1 MGGIRSRN
9 VRSMA
14 DPAQQRTPTDF
25 PISLIAMKISFELS
39 DKDLRYFRQ
48 VLKKVRTGR
57 NAENETVILREAEEL
72 LEEVQRTD
80 APEYVQGRIAQLSK
94 LIQMLEDKDWR
105 LEGPDRKRVL
115 NALAYFADPDDLIPD
130 RVPGLGYLDD
140 AIMVELVV
148 QDLKHEIEAFDAFVI
163 FRKERAKKK
172 SEGGDGLEKRRA
184 SLQGRMRR
192 RRRGDRERHS
202 RSRGRSPIRLW

>member
-1 MGGIRSRN
+1 
-9 VRSMA
+9 
-14 DPAQQRTPTDF
+14 
-25 PISLIAMKISFELS
+25 MKISFELS

-48 VLKKVRTGR
+48 VLQKVRKGR
-57 NAENETVILREAEEL
+57 NAENEDVILNEARTL
-72 LEEVQRTD
+72 LEEVKQTD
-80 APEYVQGRIAQLSK
+80 APQYVRERIAQLGK
-94 LIQMLEDKDWR
+94 LIDMVEDADWR
-105 LEGPDRKRVL
+105 LEGADRKRVL

-148 QDLKHEIEAFDAFVI
+148 QDLKHEIEAFDAFVL
-163 FRKERAKKK
+163 FRKEKKK
-172 SEGGDGLEKRRA
+172 EKKATTDNLEKRRV

-202 RSRGRSPIRLW
+202 RKRGRNPISLW

>member
-1 MGGIRSRN
+1 
-9 VRSMA
+9 
-14 DPAQQRTPTDF
+14 
-25 PISLIAMKISFELS
+25 MKISFELS
-39 DKDLRYFRQ
+39 DKDIRYFRQ
-48 VLKKVRTGR
+48 VLKKVRKGR
-57 NAENETVILREAEEL
+57 NAENENVILQEAKDL
-72 LEEVQRTD
+72 LEEVIRTD
-80 APEYVQGRIAQLSK
+80 APEYVRNRIGQLGK
-94 LIQMLEDKDWR
+94 LIQMLEDRDWR

-163 FRKERAKKK
+163 FRKERKRKK
-172 SEGGDGLEKRRA
+172 SESAEGLEKRRA

-192 RRRGDRERHS
+192 RRRGDRERHARTRS
-202 RSRGRSPIRLW
+202 RSPFGLW

>member
-1 MGGIRSRN
+1 
-9 VRSMA
+9 
-14 DPAQQRTPTDF
+14 
-25 PISLIAMKISFELS
+25 MKISFELS

-48 VLKKVRTGR
+48 VLQKVRKGR
-57 NAENETVILREAEEL
+57 NAENESVVLREAEEL
-72 LEEVQRTD
+72 LEKVKRTD

-94 LIQMLEDKDWR
+94 LILMLEDKDWQ

-148 QDLKHEIEAFDAFVI
+148 QDLKHEIEAFDAFVL
-163 FRKERAKKK
+163 FRSERKRRKNA
-172 SEGGDGLEKRRA
+172 SPEGLAKRRA

-192 RRRGDRERHS
+192 RRRGDRERHTTK
-202 RSRGRSPIRLW
+202 RGRSPIGLW

>member
-1 MGGIRSRN
+1 
-9 VRSMA
+9 
-14 DPAQQRTPTDF
+14 
-25 PISLIAMKISFELS
+25 MKISFELS

-48 VLKKVRTGR
+48 VLKKVRKGR
-57 NAENETVILREAEEL
+57 SADNEKIILREAEAL
-72 LEEVQRTD
+72 LEEVAKTD
-80 APEYVQGRIAQLSK
+80 APEFIRHRIAQLAQ
-94 LIQMLEDKDWR
+94 LTEMLEDEDWR
-105 LEGPDRKRVL
+105 LEGADRKRVL

-148 QDLKHEIEAFDAFVI
+148 QDLKHEIEAFEAFVEY
-163 FRKERAKKK
+163 RKERKKK
-172 SEGGDGLEKRRA
+172 ATITDEGLEKRRA

-202 RSRGRSPIRLW
+202 RKKGRSPVGLW

>member
-1 MGGIRSRN
+1 MRGSARKRAFSVKLNRI
-9 VRSMA
+9 
-14 DPAQQRTPTDF
+14 
-25 PISLIAMKISFELS
+25 MKISFELS

-48 VLKKVRTGR
+48 VLQKVRKGR
-57 NAENETVILREAEEL
+57 NAENESVVLREAEEL
-72 LEEVQRTD
+72 LEKVKRTD

-94 LIQMLEDKDWR
+94 LILMLEDKDWQ

-148 QDLKHEIEAFDAFVI
+148 QDLKHEIEAFDAFVL
-163 FRKERAKKK
+163 FRSERKRRKNA
-172 SEGGDGLEKRRA
+172 SPEGLAKRRA

-192 RRRGDRERHS
+192 RRRGDRERHT
-202 RSRGRSPIRLW
+202 RKRGRSPIGLW

>member
-1 MGGIRSRN
+1 
-9 VRSMA
+9 
-14 DPAQQRTPTDF
+14 
-25 PISLIAMKISFELS
+25 MKISFELS

-48 VLKKVRTGR
+48 VLQKVRKGR
-57 NAENETVILREAEEL
+57 NAENESVILREAEEL
-72 LEEVQRTD
+72 LEKVQRTD

-94 LIQMLEDKDWR
+94 LIAMLEDKDWQ

-148 QDLKHEIEAFDAFVI
+148 QDLKHEIEAFDAFVL
-163 FRKERAKKK
+163 FRGERKKRK
-172 SEGGDGLEKRRA
+172 NASPEGLAKRRA

-192 RRRGDRERHS
+192 RRRGDRERHA
-202 RSRGRSPIRLW
+202 RKRGRSPIGLW

>member
-1 MGGIRSRN
+1 M
-9 VRSMA
+9 
-14 DPAQQRTPTDF
+14 
-25 PISLIAMKISFELS
+25 MKISFELS

-48 VLKKVRTGR
+48 VLQKVRKGQK
-57 NAENETVILREAEEL
+57 AENEDVVLEEARAL
-72 LEEVQRTD
+72 LEEIKETD
-80 APEYVQGRIAQLSK
+80 APQFVRSRIAQLSK
-94 LIQMLEDKDWR
+94 LIDMVQDPDWR
-105 LEGPDRKRVL
+105 LEGADRKRVL

-148 QDLKHEIEAFDAFVI
+148 QDLKHEIEAFDAFVE
-163 FRKERAKKK
+163 FRKRKRKEKKATADNL
-172 SEGGDGLEKRRA
+172 GKRRD

-202 RSRGRSPIRLW
+202 RKRGRSPISLW

>member
-1 MGGIRSRN
+1 
-9 VRSMA
+9 
-14 DPAQQRTPTDF
+14 
-25 PISLIAMKISFELS
+25 MKISFELS

-57 NAENETVILREAEEL
+57 NAENERVVLREAEEL
-72 LEEVQRTD
+72 LEQVKRTD
-80 APEYVQGRIAQLSK
+80 APQYVQHRIAQLGG
-94 LIQMLEDKDWR
+94 LIAMIEDEDWR
-105 LEGPDRKRVL
+105 LEGADRKRVL

-148 QDLKHEIEAFDAFVI
+148 QDLKHEIEAYDAFVI
-163 FRKERAKKK
+163 YRKERRKKK
-172 SEGGDGLEKRRA
+172 NASSDGLEKRRD

-192 RRRGDRERHS
+192 RRHGDRDRHA
-202 RSRGRSPIRLW
+202 RKRGRSPISLW